1 MNTLLAVD
9 GSDNSYEA
17 VRALKYFRRADT
29 LTLLHVLDVPRPAYP
44 MMVPEVAEELYRTVE
59 KGMREDG
66 QRLLERVASL
76 LPAGA
81 GPVDKRL
88 TVGSP
93 AEMIVKEADQG
104 KVDLILMGSRG
115 MGPVKEQLFGS
126 VSHRVLTLATAA
138 IGIFSAPMKAL
149 NRVLLPLQGPDDA
162 EAATKFLGTK
172 PFRGDVELTLF
183 TVFPTAITPRP
194 LDTGMANSIEQ
205 QGLDSANEFLTVTA
219 SKLIP
224 LGYKTRTLV
233 VPGVP
238 TSMIMLEAGKLRPDL
253 IVMGTHGRK
262 GLSRF
267 VFGSVSHALLHS
279 ARYPIL
285 VYRLTN

>member
-9 GSDNSYEA
+9 GSDNAYEA
-17 VRALKYFRRADT
+17 VRALKHFCRADT

-59 KGMREDG
+59 KGMREEG
-66 QRLLERVASL
+66 QRLLNHVASL
-76 LPAGA
+76 LPAGV
-81 GPVDKRL
+81 GPAHKRL
-88 TVGSP
+88 AVGSP
-93 AEMIVKEADQG
+93 AELIVKEADQA

-115 MGPVKEQLFGS
+115 MAPVKEQLFGS

-138 IGIFSAPMKAL
+138 IGIFSAPMKTL
-149 NRVLLPLQGPDDA
+149 NRVLLPLEGPDDA

-172 PFRGDVELTLF
+172 PFRADVELMLF
-183 TVFPTAITPRP
+183 TVFPTAITPLP

-205 QGLDSANEFLTVTA
+205 QGLDSAKEFLTVTA
-219 SKLIP
+219 SKLTP
-224 LGYKTRTLV
+224 LGYKTRTLA

-238 TSMIMLEAGKLRPDL
+238 ASMIMLEAEKLRPDL

-267 VFGSVSHALLHS
+267 VYGCVSHALLHS

-285 VYRLTN
+285 VYR

>member
-9 GSDNSYEA
+9 GSDNAYEA
-17 VRALKYFRRADT
+17 VRALKYFSRADT

-44 MMVPEVAEELYRTVE
+44 MMVPEVAEDLYRTVE

-88 TVGSP
+88 GVGSP
-93 AEMIVKEADQG
+93 AEVIVKEADQG

-115 MGPVKEQLFGS
+115 VGPVKEQLFGS
-126 VSHRVLTLATAA
+126 VSHRVLTLASAA
-138 IGIFSAPMKAL
+138 TGIVSAPIKTL
-149 NRVLLPLQGPDDA
+149 NRILLPLQDPDDA
-162 EAATKFLGTK
+162 EAATKFLSTK

-183 TVFPTAITPRP
+183 TVFPTPIAPWP
-194 LDTGMANSIEQ
+194 LGTGMSSPIQ
-205 QGLDSANEFLTVTA
+205 QGLDSAKDFLTLTA

-224 LGYKTRTLV
+224 LGYNTRTLAV
-233 VPGVP
+233 QGVP
-238 TSMIMLEAGKLRPDL
+238 TSMIMHEADKLRPDL
-253 IVMGTHGRK
+253 IVMGSHGRK

-267 VFGSVSHALLHS
+267 VLGSTSHALLHS

-285 VYRLTN
+285 VYR

>member
-9 GSDNSYEA
+9 GSDNAYEA
-17 VRALKYFRRADT
+17 VRALKHFRRADT

-59 KGMREDG
+59 KGMREEG
-66 QRLLERVASL
+66 QRLLNHVASL

-81 GPVDKRL
+81 GPAHKRL
-88 TVGSP
+88 EVGSP
-93 AEMIVKEADQG
+93 AELILKEADQG

-115 MGPVKEQLFGS
+115 IGPVKEQLFGS
-126 VSHRVLTLATAA
+126 VSHRVLTLASAA
-138 IGIFSAPMKAL
+138 TGIISAPLKAL

-162 EAATKFLGTK
+162 EAAVKFLGTK
-172 PFRGDVELTLF
+172 PFRGDVELVLF
-183 TVFPTAITPRP
+183 TVFPTTSTPWP
-194 LDTGMANSIEQ
+194 LDPGMAISMEQ
-205 QGLDSANEFLTVTA
+205 QGLDSAKEFLTVTA

-224 LGYKTRTLV
+224 LGYKTRTLA

-238 TSMIMLEAGKLRPDL
+238 TGMIMREAEKMRPDL
-253 IVMGTHGRK
+253 IAMGTHGRK

-267 VFGSVSHALLHS
+267 VYGSVSHALLHS

-285 VYRLTN
+285 VYR

>member
-9 GSDNSYEA
+9 GSDNAYEA
-17 VRALKYFRRADT
+17 VRALKYFSRADT

-88 TVGSP
+88 GVGSP
-93 AEMIVKEADQG
+93 AEVIVKEADQG

-115 MGPVKEQLFGS
+115 VGPVKEQLFGS
-126 VSHRVLTLATAA
+126 VSHRVLTLASAA
-138 IGIFSAPMKAL
+138 TCIVSAPMKAL
-149 NRVLLPLQGPDDA
+149 NRVLLPLQDPDDA
-162 EAATKFLGTK
+162 EAATKFLSTK

-183 TVFPTAITPRP
+183 TVFPTPIAPWP
-194 LDTGMANSIEQ
+194 LGTGMASPIQ
-205 QGLDSANEFLTVTA
+205 QGLDSAKDFLTLTA

-224 LGYKTRTLV
+224 LGYNTRTLAV
-233 VPGVP
+233 QGAP
-238 TSMIMLEAGKLRPDL
+238 TSMIMLEADKLRPDL
-253 IVMGTHGRK
+253 IIMGTHGRK

-267 VFGSVSHALLHS
+267 VLGSTSHALLHS

-285 VYRLTN
+285 VYR